1 MRFTIFQ
8 DSFIGGRK
16 VNQDRLAYCY
26 SKDVLLMVIADG
38 MGGHAR
44 GEIAA
49 EITVN
54 SITHRFQQEAA
65 RGYLRR
71 PKEFLE
77 SAIQSAHRAIVA
89 FADEHDMLECPR
101 TTVVACIVQN
111 DKAWWAHVGDSRLYV
126 CRDGLLVGTT
136 LDHSRVQQ
144 LMDAGIINAEQAAVH
159 PDRNKIYNCLGG
171 VLPPGI
177 THADPWDLNVGD
189 SILMSTDGFWAQIN
203 SAFIALKL
211 QRESIVTL
219 VPKLMEEAE
228 RKAGVD
234 SDNVSVIGLTWE
246 HQDEEVVANTV
257 TITTPM
263 DGFTTSALNTNTNT
277 NTLQQIGNAKDEVT
291 EEDIERAISEIQNA
305 IKKVA
310 K

>member
-1 MRFTIFQ
+1 
-8 DSFIGGRK
+8 
-16 VNQDRLAYCY
+16 
-26 SKDVLLMVIADG
+26 MVIADG

-49 EITVN
+49 EIAVT
-54 SITHRFQQEAA
+54 SITNRFQQEAM
-65 RGYLRR
+65 RGHLRR

-77 SAIQSAHRAIVA
+77 SAIHSAHRAIVA

-111 DKAWWAHVGDSRLYV
+111 DKAHWAHVGDSRLYLF
-126 CRDGLLVGTT
+126 RNGELAATT

-144 LMDAGIINAEQAAVH
+144 LMDAGVINAAQAAVH
-159 PDRNKIYNCLGG
+159 PDRNKIYNCVGG

-177 THADPWDLNVGD
+177 SHSEPWELQVGD
-189 SILMSTDGFWAQIN
+189 SILMSTDGFWAQVN
-203 SAFIALKL
+203 ATFIALKL
-211 QRESIVTL
+211 QRENIVEL
-219 VPKLMEEAE
+219 IPKLMEEAE
-228 RKAGVD
+228 RKAGAE
-234 SDNVSVIGLTWE
+234 SDNLSVIALTWE
-246 HQDEEVVANTV
+246 HQEETPDSATV
-257 TITTPM
+257 TETIPM
-263 DGFTTSALNTNTNT
+263 DGFTTSAMNTT
-277 NTLQQIGNAKDEVT
+277 QQLDAIKEEVT

>member
-8 DSFIGGRK
+8 DSYIGGRK
-16 VNQDRLAYCY
+16 VNQDRLTYSY
-26 SKDVLLMVIADG
+26 SKEVLLMVIADG

-49 EITVN
+49 EIAVT
-54 SITHRFQQEAA
+54 SITNRFQQEAM
-65 RGYLRR
+65 RGHLRR

-77 SAIQSAHRAIVA
+77 SAIHSAHRAIVA

-111 DKAWWAHVGDSRLYV
+111 DKAHWAHVGDSRLYV
-126 CRDGLLVGTT
+126 FRNGELAATT

-144 LMDAGIINAEQAAVH
+144 LMDAGVINAAQAAVH
-159 PDRNKIYNCLGG
+159 PDRNKIYNCVGG

-177 THADPWDLNVGD
+177 SHSEPWELQVGD
-189 SILMSTDGFWAQIN
+189 SILMSTDGFWAQVN
-203 SAFIALKL
+203 ATFIALKL
-211 QRESIVTL
+211 QRENIVEL
-219 VPKLMEEAE
+219 IPKLMEEAE
-228 RKAGVD
+228 RKAGTE
-234 SDNVSVIGLTWE
+234 SDNLSVIALTWE
-246 HQDEEVVANTV
+246 HQEETPDSAAV
-257 TITTPM
+257 TETIPM
-263 DGFTTSALNTNTNT
+263 DGFTTSAMNTT
-277 NTLQQIGNAKDEVT
+277 QQLGAIKEEVT

>member
-8 DSFIGGRK
+8 DSYIGGRK
-16 VNQDRLAYCY
+16 VNQDRLAYSY

-44 GEIAA
+44 GELAA
-49 EITVN
+49 EIAVN
-54 SITHRFQQEAA
+54 TITNRFQQEAA

-77 SAIQSAHRAIVA
+77 SAIHSAHRAIVA
-89 FADEHDMLECPR
+89 FADEHNMLECPR

-126 CRDGLLVGTT
+126 CREGQLAATT

-144 LMDAGIINAEQAAVH
+144 LIDAGVITVEQAAVH
-159 PDRNKIYNCLGG
+159 PDRNKIYNCVGG

-177 THADPWDLNVGD
+177 SHSEGWDMRVGD
-189 SILMSTDGFWAQIN
+189 SILMSTDGFWAQVN
-203 SAFIALKL
+203 SSYLALKL
-211 QRESIVTL
+211 QRENIVTL
-219 VPKLMEEAE
+219 VPKLMQEAE
-228 RKAGVD
+228 RKAGNE
-234 SDNVSVIGLTWE
+234 SDNLSVIGLTWE
-246 HQDEEVVANTV
+246 RQEEEVEASTV
-257 TITTPM
+257 TVTTPVE
-263 DGFTTSALNTNTNT
+263 GFTTSSLNTT
-277 NTLQQIGNAKDEVT
+277 QQSGSTKDEVT
-291 EEDIERAISEIQNA
+291 DEDIERAISEIQDA